1 MENLN
6 KIGRWKITNNGI
18 STLKEN
24 NAVIEFDISEIWSFK
39 KKNNIYVYELPVFLC
54 SKPWISNLD
63 LLDFNSAFLISQ
75 EFFEEFKPIDFTK
88 ISWIET
94 LKLQYNRINKS
105 LDINS
110 FEGRKQFQ
118 FEKEFRE
125 SLTLQEIIKTS
136 RIKSTT
142 NLSNE
147 RDVFGDKYSRKH

>member
-54 SKPWISNLD
+54 SKAWISNLD

-75 EFFEEFKPIDFTK
+75 EFFEEFQLIFR
-88 ISWIET
+88 
-94 LKLQYNRINKS
+94 KLAGLR
-105 LDINS
+105 L
-110 FEGRKQFQ
+110 
-118 FEKEFRE
+118 
-125 SLTLQEIIKTS
+125 
-136 RIKSTT
+136 
-142 NLSNE
+142 
-147 RDVFGDKYSRKH
+147 